1 MRIRGFI
8 THKCAEDYS
17 DCQDRFRINSITK
30 IVAVSDGISQS
41 IFSAEWAELL
51 SFYYADN
58 GHCDENDRLWLC
70 SEWRSA
76 VDAKI
81 HERKSQ
87 GGKTRTAERMLGNH
101 KGAGATLCG
110 VKFLNAYSWEGHVLG
125 DSCIITV
132 SKIGSQYQLDFFSSA
147 EKEFDNCPD
156 YYDSFPEKRGRGT
169 FKEFS
174 GEINRNCSMF
184 LVSDPLA
191 KFLKENLD
199 KSTLY
204 TEELLRLNNHEDFCR
219 LVSNWRE
226 LGMDDDDTTLCIVEW
241 DGSDLF
247 QIIHEDD
254 IERFVENDL
263 ILGGR
268 DNIDTMPLGVDNV
281 IPMPPNDSSILM
293 NENDRSCAVHSLT
306 GKKNNH
312 RCDLIKIVCRLMH
325 NIKKRIVRDV
335 NYHANRK

>member
-8 THKCAEDYS
+8 TLKCAENFS

-51 SFYYADN
+51 SSYYADN
-58 GHCDENDRLWLC
+58 GHCDEHDRLWLS
-70 SEWRSA
+70 SEWRSI

-81 HERKSQ
+81 CERKMQ
-87 GGKTRTAERMLGNH
+87 GGNTRTAERMLGKH

-110 VKFLNAYSWEGHVLG
+110 VKFLNANRWEGHILG

-132 SKIGSQYQLDFFSSA
+132 SKLESQYQLDFISSA

-169 FKEFS
+169 LKGFS
-174 GEINRNCSMF
+174 GEINQECIMI

-199 KSTLY
+199 KSAPY
-204 TEELLRLNNHEDFCR
+204 IEELLRLNNHEDFCR
-219 LVSNWRE
+219 LVSSWRE
-226 LGMDDDDTTLCIVEW
+226 SGMDDDDTTLCIVEW

-247 QIIHEDD
+247 QIIHEDN
-254 IERFVENDL
+254 IERLVENDL

-268 DNIDTMPLGVDNV
+268 DSLDTMPLGVDNV
-281 IPMPPNDSSILM
+281 IPMPSNGSSILM
-293 NENDRSCAVHSLT
+293 NENDKSCAVHSLT
-306 GKKNNH
+306 EKKNNQ
-312 RCDLIKIVCRLMH
+312 RCDLSGIFRRLMH
-325 NIKKRIVRDV
+325 NIIKK
-335 NYHANRK
+335 NRKRC